1 MENQVK
7 LKNCIIEELKI
18 MNKFKKSIFAA
29 FAVVAG
35 ISLTTACSDANEFED
50 TNTNNKSWVIN
61 YNDSMAVPHPETLTS
76 TKWVRGTGIKQ
87 NAYGQ
92 EVQGF
97 VESLDFVSADSVA
110 VKMSKGTTEGT
121 WVDDSNTEKL
131 PLYEY
136 SYSESTGR
144 IQILQ
149 RTENKGKV
157 TKNAIFVGV
166 AVSGQQETITIV
178 HYGDTPAQT
187 YLVKQ

>member
-1 MENQVK
+1 M
-7 LKNCIIEELKI
+7 IA
-18 MNKFKKSIFAA
+18 MAA
-29 FAVVAG
+29 LLGGLTIASCSKANEYEDSYTDNPSWVDSYTD
-35 ISLTTACSDANEFED
+35 SLTIA
-50 TNTNNKSWVIN
+50 
-61 YNDSMAVPHPETLTS
+61 HPESLTS
-76 TKWVRGTGIKQ
+76 TKWLRATGLKIS
-87 NAYGQ
+87 AFGQ

-110 VKMSKGTTEGT
+110 VKMSQGTTEGT

-136 SYSESTGR
+136 TYNASTGS

-149 RTENKGKV
+149 VNDNKGKV
-157 TKNAIFVGV
+157 TKKAIFVGV
-166 AVSGQQETITIV
+166 ATNGTKDVITLI